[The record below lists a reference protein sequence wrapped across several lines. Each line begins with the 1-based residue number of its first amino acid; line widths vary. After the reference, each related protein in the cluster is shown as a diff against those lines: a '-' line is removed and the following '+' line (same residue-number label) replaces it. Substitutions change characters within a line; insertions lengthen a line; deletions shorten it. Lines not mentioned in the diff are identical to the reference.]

1 MLTLT
6 QEFLDDCKGFVFHPL
21 ESENVGMLADDARI
35 NWWIDVGPGR
45 RRAATWRNAQCKP
58 IPRAT
63 AEILIA
69 ATVALS
75 GGLELPDGSIA
86 DLDEEMNIVPRS

>member
-6 QEFLDDCKGFVFHPL
+6 QEFLDDCDTFVFHPL
-21 ESENVGMLADDARI
+21 ESEDVGMLADEARL

-69 ATVALS
+69 ATVAQD
-75 GGLELPDGSIA
+75 GGLVLPGGGIA